1 MLLRTFDEMRER
13 QKGGGA
19 GEMEPVQAAGAEQR
33 MDGRMVG
40 WTKREKRRLMTLNR
54 PEGVQRRA

>member
-1 MLLRTFDEMRER
+1 
-13 QKGGGA
+13 
-19 GEMEPVQAAGAEQR
+19 MEPVQAAGAEQR